1 MDNLNFDKSIWGEI
15 DKGMTFGEKEAIFET
30 RMDEVN
36 NARFC
41 TMVKEMSDQIQF
53 IFITHNKST
62 MELADILSGVTMRE
76 AGVSKLVSVNIK
88 EAMELNANQKISQSS
103 GN

>member
-1 MDNLNFDKSIWGEI
+1 
-15 DKGMTFGEKEAIFET
+15 
-30 RMDEVN
+30 
-36 NARFC
+36 
-41 TMVKEMSDQIQF
+41 MVKEMSDQIQF

>member
-1 MDNLNFDKSIWGEI
+1 MSE
-15 DKGMTFGEKEAIFET
+15 
-30 RMDEVN
+30 EV
-36 NARFC
+36 
-41 TMVKEMSDQIQF
+41 QI
-53 IFITHNKST
+53 IFITHNKPT
-62 MELADILSGVTMRE
+62 MEIADILSGVTMRE